1 MMTLQLTPY
10 IMLDGNANEAIEFYV
25 KSLDAKV
32 LFKQTFGEGPETV
45 PEVAKERLSHSI
57 LLVGETELYVADT
70 FPGQPNQR
78 GNQVQICITAPD
90 VEHSTRLY
98 DALQQGGQVI
108 TPLQKTHFS
117 LAYGMITDKFGAT
130 FQIFTRR

>member
-1 MMTLQLTPY
+1 MALQLTPY
-10 IMLDGNANEAIEFYV
+10 IMLDGNAKEAIGFYE

-32 LFKQTFGEGPETV
+32 IFKQTFGEGTETV
-45 PEVAKERLSHSI
+45 PEETKERLSHAV

-70 FPGQPNQR
+70 FQGQPNQR

-90 VEHSTRLY
+90 VENSTRLF
-98 DALQQGGQVI
+98 DALQHGGQVI
-108 TPLQKTHFS
+108 TSLQKTHFS
-117 LAYGMITDKFGAT
+117 LAYGMVTDKFGVT